1 MLVEFFLQ
9 QCSKTHP
16 HHSLLY
22 IFLLLF
28 YMKFHYF
35 ATSSKMNYIQF
46 FLNFIYKEIFS
57 HLICISFSYAVCIVA
72 FLY

>member
-16 HHSLLY
+16 HYPLLY

-28 YMKFHYF
+28 YMIFSHL
-35 ATSSKMNYIQF
+35 ATSLMIGFIQF
-46 FLNFIYKEIFS
+46 FLKFIYNELFPPLPIFRF
-57 HLICISFSYAVCIVA
+57 HM
-72 FLY
+72 